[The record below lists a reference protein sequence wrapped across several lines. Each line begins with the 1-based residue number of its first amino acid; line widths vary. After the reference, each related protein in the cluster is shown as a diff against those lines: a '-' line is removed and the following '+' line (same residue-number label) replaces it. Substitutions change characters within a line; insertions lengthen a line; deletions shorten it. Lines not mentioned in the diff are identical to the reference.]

1 MEITQA
7 EAARILGVSGAAIA
21 YALKSGRIKCEI
33 RHGKKWIERNGL
45 EEKWGNGARRM
56 PPDPRYRGEKK
67 PLRSLEERLRP
78 RPEQQPEAEQIA
90 TVPAETVTQKQS
102 EVPDYNESRART
114 EYLKAE
120 LMEFDR
126 AEKEGELIRADAQR
140 PRRNESLF
148 TDIVCAFAH
157 SVQLSALQ
165 QVGNRVIRH
174 VNRGIGQR
182 FDDLETR
189 TT

>member
-90 TVPAETVTQKQS
+90 TVPVETVTQKQS

-126 AEKEGELIRADAQR
+126 AEKEGELIRADEVTKAWG
-140 PRRNESLF
+140 E
-148 TDIVCAFAH
+148 IVA
-157 SVQLSALQ
+157 
-165 QVGNRVIRH
+165 I
-174 VNRGIGQR
+174 
-182 FDDLETR
+182 TR
-189 TT
+189 TKMMAVPTKAKQRIPEISADDFVVLEEIVREALEELSNG